1 MLEGLK
7 VAYGEGG
14 WPMLVN
20 TVVLAVVL
28 AIVLERLNMLF
39 IRGRRLHKDHFMV
52 QLSGLIM
59 KGNYERA
66 IAYCDV
72 LSTPLTR
79 IVKAGM
85 IAAPHSDEQP
95 QAAMDEASLRE
106 LPRLEK
112 RAGYLAMLGNV
123 ATLIGLFGTILG
135 LIHAFAAVAKADPA
149 EKASLLAR
157 SISEAMNN
165 TALGLG
171 IAIPALIMFSVYQG
185 RTQHMV
191 DDINEASVT
200 ILNLV
205 TNNRRKLKGVPKDEA
220 ATSGR

>member
-7 VAYGEGG
+7 EAYDAGG
-14 WPMLVN
+14 WPMYFN
-20 TVVLAVVL
+20 TALLAVVL
-28 AIVLERLNMLF
+28 AIVFERLNVLF
-39 IRGRRLHKDHFMV
+39 IKGRRLHKDHFMV

-85 IAAPHSDEQP
+85 IAAPHSDEQT
-95 QAAMDEASLRE
+95 QASMDEASLRE

-112 RAGYLAMLGNV
+112 RTGYLAMLGNV

-135 LIHAFAAVAKADPA
+135 LIHAFAAVAKADPS
-149 EKASLLAR
+149 EKASLLAK

-191 DDINEASVT
+191 DDINEAAVT

-220 ATSGR
+220 AAGGR

>member
-85 IAAPHSDEQP
+85 IAAPHSDEQT

-112 RAGYLAMLGNV
+112 RTGYLAMLGNV

-205 TNNRRKLKGVPKDEA
+205 TNNRRKLKGVAKDEA
-220 ATSGR
+220 AAGGR